1 MNKLTCAFKHTCTVK
16 NLVIDS
22 FLKKMEKKTYL
33 FDTNHM
39 QTCPLI
45 HLYIL
50 LDADHVIKL
59 R

>member
-1 MNKLTCAFKHTCTVK
+1 MNKLTCTFKHTCTVK

-39 QTCPLI
+39 QTCP
-45 HLYIL
+45 
-50 LDADHVIKL
+50 
-59 R
+59 

>member
-1 MNKLTCAFKHTCTVK
+1 MYSWEFGNWQFPY
-16 NLVIDS
+16 ID
-22 FLKKMEKKTYL
+22 EKKTYL

-45 HLYIL
+45 QMY
-50 LDADHVIKL
+50 ADHVIKL